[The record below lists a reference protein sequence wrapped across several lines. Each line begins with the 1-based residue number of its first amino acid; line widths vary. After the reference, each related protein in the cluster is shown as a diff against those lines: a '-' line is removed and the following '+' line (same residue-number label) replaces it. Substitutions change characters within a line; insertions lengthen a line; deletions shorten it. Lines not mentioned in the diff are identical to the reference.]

1 MEFQDRS
8 NTSDILTQVVKQH
21 IWDNLP
27 VLYHVEMGYET
38 HIPDKVRQ
46 ALRYVR
52 TETARHVRFVPDYL
66 VVDSRNP
73 ESAYLLEYK
82 CTQTPLYSSRRINQ
96 IAKQANNPSLSWED
110 IGQCESD
117 AFDNYAALSE
127 IGIRVAILNYIAY
140 HERLLLCDFIENI
153 EELHRDQVTS
163 ATQRGSR
170 TPFVNFDAKN
180 MRTLQAFLAETHG
193 IQGISNAPHFG
204 VACSE
209 LQQQLPIKHH
219 SRSPFANTPRNI

>member
-52 TETARHVRFVPDYL
+52 TATARHVRFAPDFL

-73 ESAYLLEYK
+73 ENVYLLEYK
-82 CTQTPLYSSRRINQ
+82 CTQTPLYSPYRIKQ
-96 IAKQANNPSLSWED
+96 IAKQGNNPSLSWED

-117 AFDNYAALSE
+117 AFDNYVALSE
-127 IGIRVAILNYIAY
+127 IGIRVVILNYIAY

-170 TPFVNFDAKN
+170 TPFVNFDAN
-180 MRTLQAFLAETHG
+180 DMRTLQTFLAQTHG

-204 VACSE
+204 VACSD

-219 SRSPFANTPRNI
+219 PRSPFANNPRNI

>member
-52 TETARHVRFVPDYL
+52 TATARHVRFAPDFL

-170 TPFVNFDAKN
+170 TPFVNFDANPMK
-180 MRTLQAFLAETHG
+180 TLQEFLTETHEMPNDS
-193 IQGISNAPHFG
+193 IAPLFG
-204 VACSE
+204 FACSE

-219 SRSPFANTPRNI
+219 PRSPYART

>member
-1 MEFQDRS
+1 MDFQDRS
-8 NTSDILTQVVKQH
+8 NTSDILIQVVKRH
-21 IWDNLP
+21 IWDKLP
-27 VLYHVEMGYET
+27 TLYHVEMGYET
-38 HIPDKVRQ
+38 HIPDEVRQ

-52 TETARHVRFVPDYL
+52 TETARHVRFVPDFL

-82 CTQTPLYSSRRINQ
+82 CTQTPLYSSHRIDQ

-170 TPFVNFDAKN
+170 TPFVNFDAN
-180 MRTLQAFLAETHG
+180 DMRTLQTFLAQTHG

-204 VACSE
+204 VACSD

-219 SRSPFANTPRNI
+219 PRSPFANNPRNI

>member
-8 NTSDILTQVVKQH
+8 DTSDILIEVVKQRV
-21 IWDNLP
+21 WDKLP
-27 VLYHVEMGYET
+27 ALYHVEMGYET
-38 HIPDKVRQ
+38 HIPDRVRE

-52 TETARHVRFVPDYL
+52 TATARHVRYVPDFL
-66 VVDSRNP
+66 IVDSQNP
-73 ESAYLLEYK
+73 DSVYLLEYK
-82 CTQTPLYSSRRINQ
+82 CTQTPLYSSYRINQ
-96 IAKQANNPSLSWED
+96 IAMQANREVLSWED

-117 AFDNYAALSE
+117 AFDNYVALSE

-170 TPFVNFDAKN
+170 TPFVNFDAN
-180 MRTLQAFLAETHG
+180 DMRTLQTFLAETHG
-193 IQGISNAPHFG
+193 IQSNRLDLHIGA
-204 VACSE
+204 VCSE
-209 LQQQLPIKHH
+209 LQQQLPTKHH
-219 SRSPFANTPRNI
+219 SRSPYARR